1 VAEKCAF
8 FGQKWL
14 KNVHFFYRM
23 AISSVPHW
31 CWLVASMSL
40 HFIGSLSCSATSP
53 ILPCT
58 HVKSSVI
65 IIEWP

>member
-1 VAEKCAF
+1 MCVFQVDVAEKRAF

-40 HFIGSLSCSATSP
+40 HFIGCECFA
-53 ILPCT
+53 I
-58 HVKSSVI
+58 
-65 IIEWP
+65 